1 MTSFYQ
7 YLGDTNLDSQNV
19 FSKEY
24 TAWLSSVVLGDPG
37 VTAWLQAQLEGD
49 QLDAFLEGNYKVE
62 LNQNSIDGAP
72 YLTFGDSGSF
82 ELTEL
87 FSGEKDSFLWYKG
100 KTSQERW
107 FFDSYSVPGSEVE
120 NQAPTDIRLDIDLDF
135 SQSLNG
141 AGNAADGGQTLSGAV
156 IGTLSAVDP
165 DADDTHTFEIE
176 DGDDRFEIVNGNQ
189 LKLKTGEVIEE
200 AEGSFTVTIKVTDQ
214 DGEGASYYKTF
225 TFIAGT
231 SGGQNQQNPENLDGT
246 LLGGEGTES
255 DPATGDDI
263 IFGFRG
269 VDVINGSSG
278 DDILFGGQHND
289 TLYGGDGNDQ
299 LFGGNG
305 GDTLIGGQGDDILW
319 GGAGADTFKWM
330 LGDQGS
336 VATPAVDRIMDFS
349 KTEDDKID
357 LKDLLGGDAELL
369 FTEVD
374 GKAELHIETQGS
386 GVDQK
391 IVFDNASL
399 AELQLAFEASDAADL
414 MTKMLDSGNLIIE

>member
-1 MTSFYQ
+1 MTSFFQ

-37 VTAWLQAQLEGD
+37 VTAWLETQLEGD
-49 QLDAFLEGNYKVE
+49 QLDAFREGNYMVE

-87 FSGEKDSFLWYKG
+87 FSGEKDSFTWYKG

-107 FFDSYSVPGSEVE
+107 FFDSYSVPGGEAE
-120 NQAPTDIRLDIDLDF
+120 NQAPTDIRLDVGLEF
-135 SQSLNG
+135 AQSLNG
-141 AGNAADGGQTLSGAV
+141 AGNTAAGGQTPSGEV
-156 IGTLSAVDP
+156 IGTLSAIDP
-165 DADDTHTFEIE
+165 DADENHTFEIV

-189 LKLKTGEVIEE
+189 LKLKDGEAIKEQDDDV
-200 AEGSFTVTIKVTDQ
+200 TVTIKVTDQ
-214 DGEGASYYKTF
+214 AGESYYKAF

-231 SGGQNQQNPENLDGT
+231 DAGQNQQNAEHIDGT
-246 LLGGEGTES
+246 PQAGEGTEN
-255 DPATGDDI
+255 DPATGNDI
-263 IFGFRG
+263 ALGFRG
-269 VDVINGSSG
+269 VDVIDGSSG
-278 DDILFGGQHND
+278 DDILFGGQGND
-289 TLYGGDGNDQ
+289 TLYGGEGNDQ

-305 GDTLIGGQGDDILW
+305 GDTLIGGPGDDILW

-336 VATPAVDRIMDFS
+336 VDTPAVDRIMDFS
-349 KTEDDKID
+349 KTEGDRID

-369 FTEVD
+369 FTEGD
-374 GKAELHIETQGS
+374 GKAELHVETQGS
-386 GVDQK
+386 GIDQK
-391 IVFDNASL
+391 IIFDNASL
-399 AELQLAFEASDAADL
+399 AELQLAFEATDAADL
-414 MTKMLDSGNLIIE
+414 LAKMVDSGNLIIE

>member
-1 MTSFYQ
+1 MTSFSE
-7 YLGDTNLDSQNV
+7 YLGNSSLDSQNI

-37 VTAWLQAQLEGD
+37 VTAWLQAQLEDD

-72 YLTFGDSGSF
+72 YLIFGDSGSF
-82 ELTEL
+82 ELTAL
-87 FSGEKDSFLWYKG
+87 FGGEKASFEWAKG
-100 KTSQERW
+100 KAVQERW
-107 FFDSYSVPGSEVE
+107 YFDEFSVPGSDNV

-135 SQSLNG
+135 AQSLDG
-141 AGNAADGGQTLSGAV
+141 GGNAAAGGQTPSGAV
-156 IGTLSAVDP
+156 IGTLSAIDP
-165 DADDTHTFEIE
+165 DSDDIHTFEING
-176 DGDDRFEIVNGNQ
+176 GDDRFEIVNGNQ
-189 LKLKTGEVIEE
+189 LKLKAGEVI
-200 AEGSFTVTIKVTDQ
+200 AEGDGILSVTIKVTDLE
-214 DGEGASYYKTF
+214 GESYFETF

-231 SGGQNQQNPENLDGT
+231 DAGQNQQNPENIEGT
-246 LLGGEGTES
+246 AKNGEGTES

-289 TLYGGDGNDQ
+289 TLNGGEGNDQ

-305 GDTLIGGQGDDILW
+305 GDILIGGPGDDILW

-330 LGDQGS
+330 LGDHGS
-336 VATPAVDRIMDFS
+336 VDVPAVDKIMDFS
-349 KTEDDKID
+349 KTEGDKID

-374 GKAELHIETQGS
+374 GKAELHIETQGN

-399 AELQLAFEASDAADL
+399 ADLQLAFDASDAANL
-414 MTKMLDSGNLIIE
+414 VTKMVDSGNLIIE